1 MDLIGRSCNGIRRS
15 NPDSSNLRIRTAS
28 LFNQSLIQNTLPFPT
43 LFHICF
49 YPYADVEN
57 QRAKV
62 LDSRRRDSSW
72 DDTEF
77 PIK

>member
-1 MDLIGRSCNGIRRS
+1 MIYDVKKDCARKKVKRVERGRYRRRENAYSKIGIY
-15 NPDSSNLRIRTAS
+15 
-28 LFNQSLIQNTLPFPT
+28 Q
-43 LFHICF
+43 
-49 YPYADVEN
+49 
-57 QRAKV
+57 V